1 MHIADPNH
9 KPDKQ
14 LPLGLGVL
22 VELHLDHGVSMG
34 NAFFDTVSHF
44 PCFALFF
51 DSSNALVLTLKA
63 PNAEE
68 YVRIGIANFLRTKHQ
83 RSTRPMYSEST
94 GIVRVPY
101 GPIHAD
107 DARVTVTVI

>member
-1 MHIADPNH
+1 MADPNY

-34 NAFFDTVSHF
+34 NAFFDTGSHF

-51 DSSNALVLTLKA
+51 DSSNALILT
-63 PNAEE
+63 PNARNADD
-68 YVRIGIANFLRTKHQ
+68 YVRIGIANFLRTDHQ

-94 GIVRVPY
+94 GTVRVPY
-101 GPIHAD
+101 GPITVD
-107 DARVTVTVI
+107 DARVIVTVI